1 MGRQKSNFWL
11 GLSVAFF
18 GSTKATAFLR
28 KQNFIRKI
36 FSSQVLDLKRESI
49 AKSVCNI
56 LGIIKNYALFFL
68 LLSQYPKVKKNP

>member
-1 MGRQKSNFWL
+1 
-11 GLSVAFF
+11 
-18 GSTKATAFLR
+18 LR

-68 LLSQYPKVKKNP
+68 LLSQYPKVKKIRNFQQIFWKGQNGKIILPL